1 MLTRRSI
8 SNKNG
13 AMPERKV
20 GMGSTTRPP
29 AAAGESRREEY
40 LARINRVV
48 DHIEKHIGEDL
59 SLEGLSSI
67 ACFSKY
73 HFHRIFAAMVGETL
87 CDYILRLRLEKAAAR
102 LLANP
107 KATVTD
113 IALDCGFANP
123 STFARAF
130 RDYFGMSA
138 TAWRAGLDL
147 DDRKNRQA
155 IRKIRQLV
163 RKARQDKM
171 GPSLYRVSDLTFVER
186 RLLMKQNL
194 PVKQPDRVG
203 VQDLPEV
210 QVAYVRHTG
219 PYAGD
224 AKLFER
230 LFGRLYKWA
239 GPRGLLRPDSLT
251 LTLYHDSPELTDPGK
266 QRISVC
272 LSVPKDTPVEGEIG
286 TMAVHGGRYAVGRF
300 ELKDDEYGG
309 AWNYMAAVWMP
320 ESGYQFDDFPCMEIY
335 RNNPAEH
342 PEHKCV
348 VDICIPVKPL

>member
-1 MLTRRSI
+1 L
-8 SNKNG
+8 G
-13 AMPERKV
+13 
-20 GMGSTTRPP
+20 
-29 AAAGESRREEY
+29 
-40 LARINRVV
+40 RINRVI
-48 DHIEKHIGEDL
+48 DHVEKHIGEDL
-59 SLEGLSSI
+59 SLEGLSSV

-73 HFHRIFAAMVGETL
+73 HFHRIFASMVGETL
-87 CDYILRLRLEKAAAR
+87 GDFILRLRLEKAAMR

-107 KATVTD
+107 KAAVTE

-130 RDYFGMSA
+130 RDHFGMSA
-138 TAWRAGLDL
+138 TTWRAELDPA
-147 DDRKNRQA
+147 DRKNRQA

-171 GPSLYRVSDLTFVER
+171 GPSLYRVSDLNFLER
-186 RLLMKQNL
+186 RLLMKQDL
-194 PVKQPDRVG
+194 PVKQPVQVG
-203 VQDLPEV
+203 VQDLPER

-224 AKLFER
+224 AKLFQR
-230 LFGRLYKWA
+230 LFGRLSRWA
-239 GPRGLLRPDSLT
+239 GPRGLIRPDALF
-251 LTLYHDSPELTDPGK
+251 LTLYHDSPELTDPSK

-272 LSVPKDTPVEGEIG
+272 LSVPENTPVEGEIG
-286 TMAVHGGRYAVGRF
+286 SMAVHGGRYAVGRF

-335 RNNPAEH
+335 RNNPEEH

-348 VDICIPVKPL
+348 VDICIPVRPL